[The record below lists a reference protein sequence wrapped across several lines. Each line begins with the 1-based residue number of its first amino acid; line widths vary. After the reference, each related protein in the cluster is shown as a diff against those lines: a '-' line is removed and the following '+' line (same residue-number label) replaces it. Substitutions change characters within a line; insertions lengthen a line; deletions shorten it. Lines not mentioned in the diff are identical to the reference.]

1 MNQNEQTLVGLIAEL
16 KEKVLFLRVTTIL
29 FQLPPP
35 QTSLFESKT
44 KPASSGSVKH
54 NSRKLVQEIVCE
66 DQLEDIVNSGAN
78 ITNAA

>member
-1 MNQNEQTLVGLIAEL
+1 MNQNERTLVGLIATL
-16 KEKVLFLRVTTIL
+16 KGKVLFLRATATL
-29 FQLPPP
+29 SELPPP

-66 DQLEDIVNSGAN
+66 DQLEDIVNSGAR
-78 ITNAA
+78 IINAA